1 MMNVVPASV
10 DLTSALGKLV
20 RRRILQVVLPD
31 CTIALETSKDE
42 VERGSGMAGNEREL
56 VEFPS
61 L

>member
-1 MMNVVPASV
+1 MMNVV
-10 DLTSALGKLV
+10 LTSALGKLV